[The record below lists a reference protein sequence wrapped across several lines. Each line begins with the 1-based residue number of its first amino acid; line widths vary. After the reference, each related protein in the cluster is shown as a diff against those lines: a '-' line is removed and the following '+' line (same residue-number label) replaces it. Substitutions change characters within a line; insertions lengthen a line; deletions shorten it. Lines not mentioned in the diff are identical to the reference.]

1 MEKALRNGLCDY
13 KTIIYLAEFLT
24 IFKLFVAMKATKRI
38 LENIAWDLPWIFRYV
53 FQYIQPKLF
62 YAKGLGKGNK
72 CALGIKSVG
81 IKKAEPLSSAYNDLN
96 GIKSSLFLVLRNGF

>member
-1 MEKALRNGLCDY
+1 
-13 KTIIYLAEFLT
+13 
-24 IFKLFVAMKATKRI
+24 MKATKRI